1 MTQMQTTDNSP
12 EMIKSSFNWTLA
24 TMQVIQTLHH
34 KYTEVLKACDA
45 FSDVHGDVGFF
56 LDSDASESEEQEILR
71 RIITRI
77 KAEMQEL
84 QLANER
90 LSTLRIRCVEYS
102 NFVSRIPVLKGHV

>member
-1 MTQMQTTDNSP
+1 MHTIDNSP

-34 KYTEVLKACDA
+34 KYTEALRACDV
-45 FSDVHGDVGFF
+45 FSDDHGDVGFF
-56 LDSDASESEEQEILR
+56 LDSDASKSEEQEILR
-71 RIITRI
+71 TIFTRI

-90 LSTLRIRCVEYS
+90 LGTLRIRCVEYS
-102 NFVSRIPVLKGHV
+102 NFVSRIPIRQLDGHV